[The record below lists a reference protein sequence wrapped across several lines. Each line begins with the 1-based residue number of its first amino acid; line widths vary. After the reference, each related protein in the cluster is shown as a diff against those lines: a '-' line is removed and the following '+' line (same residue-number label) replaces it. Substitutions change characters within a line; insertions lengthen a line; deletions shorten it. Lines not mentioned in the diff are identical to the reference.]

1 MPHTWDDRT
10 GESKEG
16 IIGVPESAV
25 PRMRHNGFEPVKS
38 TGAHTWATC
47 GSGCAYGGGN
57 TRVHVALRPQRPS
70 GGLPQVG
77 ETQNPA
83 ASALLVTLP

>member
-10 GESKEG
+10 RESKEG
-16 IIGVPESAV
+16 IIGVPEYAV

-47 GSGCAYGGGN
+47 AAWAARSGLGTLAPLCFFFIFLRQLGTEHDSL
-57 TRVHVALRPQRPS
+57 TRS
-70 GGLPQVG
+70 GAHDQPF
-77 ETQNPA
+77 TF
-83 ASALLVTLP
+83 